1 MLIVFERV
9 RMTEKN
15 LRSASAQGCYG
26 GFMGKSDST
35 ATRENMNKIMRD
47 LYYKK
52 EAPKSGF
59 VLLVILYLITV
70 SLTILASRMQ
80 GTLVILDNPISYS
93 SFAGVFS
100 SLSNMFVICLAVFYR
115 KPGFVVALIFLVM
128 QFPMMVI
135 NIFVRHS
142 TTNLPGLFMNFF
154 TIVAVIIIYVSYKK
168 VLQYQQSIR
177 DQAVKDRLT
186 GLPNRFACNE
196 VMDDLVKRGDKF
208 AVVSVDINDFKSIND
223 TMGHETGNV
232 VLRNVA
238 DRWVRLADSMKN
250 GINVFVAR
258 LSGDEYMLIIRGYN
272 YSDDIEKIIMEFK
285 QSLEKKM
292 TIDNC
297 DYFLTACFGYTEYP
311 TDDRCVDSLFL
322 YADTAL
328 HEIKRTRTASN
339 ILRFKPDILNTEKTL
354 EIERKIRAALDNNS
368 VFFHLQPQYDI
379 DHKLRGFEALARMKD
394 ADGNFI
400 SPADFI
406 PVAEKSGLIDRV
418 DMRVFELAVQF
429 LADILRANKNSD
441 IIVSCNVSVRHLM
454 KNNFIDEFRN
464 IIVKYQVPASHIEI
478 EITESIMIDSLE
490 KALNR
495 IAEIKNLGMKV
506 AIDDFGT
513 GYSSLSYLNNFPS
526 DLLKIDKSFIDL
538 MNTSESSKQ
547 YVATIV
553 SIGHILN
560 LRVISEGV
568 EDEAQ
573 IETLKSIGCDYIQGF
588 VWGRPMAVDDAL
600 EIVFS

>member
-1 MLIVFERV
+1 
-9 RMTEKN
+9 
-15 LRSASAQGCYG
+15 
-26 GFMGKSDST
+26 MGKSDST
-35 ATRENMNKIMRD
+35 ATRDNMNKIMRE

-59 VLLVILYLITV
+59 VLIVIIYLITV
-70 SLTILASRMQ
+70 SLTILASRSQ
-80 GTLVILDNPISYS
+80 GTLVLFDNPISYA

-100 SLSNMFVICLAVFYR
+100 SLSNMCVICLAVFYR

-135 NIFVRHS
+135 NIFVRHA
-142 TTNLPGLFMNFF
+142 TTNLPGLFMNIF
-154 TIVAVIIIYVSYKK
+154 TIVAVIIIYVSYKR

-186 GLPNRFACNE
+186 GLPNRFACSE
-196 VMDDLVKRGDKF
+196 VMEDLIKRGEKF
-208 AVVSVDINDFKSIND
+208 AVVSIDINDFKSIND

-232 VLRNVA
+232 VLRNIA
-238 DRWVRLADSMKN
+238 DRWVSLADSMQN
-250 GINVFVAR
+250 GISVFVAR
-258 LSGDEYMLIIRGYN
+258 LSGDEFMLIICGYN
-272 YSDDIEKIIMEFK
+272 FSEDIERIIMEFK
-285 QSLEKKM
+285 AALEKKM
-292 TIDNC
+292 TIDDC
-297 DYFLTACFGYTEYP
+297 DYFLTACYGYTEFP
-311 TDDRCVDSLFL
+311 TDDNNVDSLFL
-322 YADTAL
+322 FADTAL
-328 HEIKRTRTASN
+328 HEAKRTRTTTN
-339 ILRFKPDILNTEKTL
+339 ILQFKPDIFNTEKAL
-354 EIERKIRAALDNNS
+354 ETERKIRNALDNDT

-379 DHKLRGFEALARMKD
+379 NHNLRGFEALARIKD
-394 ADGNFI
+394 SGGNFV

-406 PVAEKSGLIDRV
+406 PVAEKTGLIDHI
-418 DMRVFELAVQF
+418 DIRVFEQAVKF
-429 LADILRANKNSD
+429 LADVLRAKKDSGL
-441 IIVSCNVSVRHLM
+441 IVSCNVSVRHLM
-454 KNNFIDEFRN
+454 KNNFIDEIRN

-538 MNTSESSKQ
+538 MNTSKSSKQ
-547 YVATIV
+547 YVATII

-568 EDEAQ
+568 EDQAQ
-573 IETLKSIGCDYIQGF
+573 IDTLRSIGCDYIQGF
-588 VWGRPMAVDDAL
+588 VWGLPMSVNDAL
-600 EIVFS
+600 EIVFA

>member
-1 MLIVFERV
+1 
-9 RMTEKN
+9 
-15 LRSASAQGCYG
+15 
-26 GFMGKSDST
+26 MGKSDST
-35 ATRENMNKIMRD
+35 ATRDNMNKIMRD

-272 YSDDIEKIIMEFK
+272 FSDDIEKIITEFK
-285 QSLEKKM
+285 KALEKKM
-292 TIDNC
+292 TIDDC
-297 DYFLTACFGYTEYP
+297 DYFLTACYGYTEFP
-311 TDDRCVDSLFL
+311 TDDDNVDSLFL
-322 YADTAL
+322 FADTAL
-328 HEIKRTRTASN
+328 HEVKRTRTATN
-339 ILRFKPDILNTEKTL
+339 IMRFKPDILNTEKTL
-354 EIERKIRAALDNNS
+354 ETERKIRYALDNNS

-379 DHKLRGFEALARMKD
+379 DHNLRGFEALARMKD
-394 ADGNFI
+394 SNGNFV

-406 PVAEKSGLIDRV
+406 PVAEKTGLIDRI
-418 DMRVFELAVQF
+418 DIRVFELAVQF
-429 LADILRANKNSD
+429 LADILRANKDSD

-454 KNNFIDEFRN
+454 KNNFIDDIKN
-464 IIVKYQVPASHIEI
+464 TIVKYQVPASHIEI

-526 DLLKIDKSFIDL
+526 DLLKVDKSFIDL

-568 EDEAQ
+568 EDQAQ
-573 IETLKSIGCDYIQGF
+573 IDTLKSIGCDYIQGF
-588 VWGRPMAVDDAL
+588 VWGRPMPVDDAL
-600 EIVFS
+600 EIIFA

>member
-1 MLIVFERV
+1 
-9 RMTEKN
+9 
-15 LRSASAQGCYG
+15 
-26 GFMGKSDST
+26 MGKSDST
-35 ATRENMNKIMRD
+35 ATRDNMNKIMRD

-272 YSDDIEKIIMEFK
+272 FSDDIEKIITEFK
-285 QSLEKKM
+285 KALEKKM
-292 TIDNC
+292 TIDDC
-297 DYFLTACFGYTEYP
+297 DYFLTACYGYTEFP
-311 TDDRCVDSLFL
+311 TDDDNVDSLFL
-322 YADTAL
+322 FADTAL
-328 HEIKRTRTASN
+328 HEVKRTRTATN
-339 ILRFKPDILNTEKTL
+339 IMRFKPDILNTEKTL
-354 EIERKIRAALDNNS
+354 ETERKIRYALDNNS

-379 DHKLRGFEALARMKD
+379 DHNLRGFEALARMKD
-394 ADGNFI
+394 SNGNFV

-406 PVAEKSGLIDRV
+406 PVAEKTGLIDRI
-418 DMRVFELAVQF
+418 DIRVFELAVQF
-429 LADILRANKNSD
+429 LADILRANKDSD

-454 KNNFIDEFRN
+454 KNNFIDDIKN
-464 IIVKYQVPASHIEI
+464 TIVKYQVPASHIEI

-526 DLLKIDKSFIDL
+526 DLLKVDKSFIDL

-568 EDEAQ
+568 EDQAQ
-573 IETLKSIGCDYIQGF
+573 IDTLKSIGCDYIQGF
-588 VWGRPMAVDDAL
+588 VWGRPMPVDDAL
-600 EIVFS
+600 EIVFA